1 MSVTLKI
8 ATDHYLPET
17 RIWFGTVTFAMGL
30 TIPDKEFELC
40 RKLVMPGF
48 AALSLT
54 NDLYSWGK
62 ERDAANRNGSPNVV
76 NAIWVIMNENSIVR
90 SKRKRS
96 VDKRLRTLL
105 PFTETLWT
113 LAKLIS
119 QYQRICV
126 YMLKQ

>member
-1 MSVTLKI
+1 MKI